1 MKDLPDDNEKN
12 SDLITEQ
19 NEIDEEADRIYREY
33 LEYKRKREEEE

>member
-19 NEIDEEADRIYREY
+19 NEIDEEVGTKMAAALQKIIGEWRP
-33 LEYKRKREEEE
+33 